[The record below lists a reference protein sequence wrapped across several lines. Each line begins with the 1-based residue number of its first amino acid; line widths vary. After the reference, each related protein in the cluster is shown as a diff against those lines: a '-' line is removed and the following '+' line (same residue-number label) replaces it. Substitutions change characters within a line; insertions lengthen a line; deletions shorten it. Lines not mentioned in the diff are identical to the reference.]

1 LNSINTFLRSAENLY
16 GSQAW
21 KTEQSNRAEAAG
33 FEAIVFSVDVPM
45 MGIRRENIRNRY
57 AFVDN
62 LELPG
67 LPTLDFVI
75 S

>member
-1 LNSINTFLRSAENLY
+1 
-16 GSQAW
+16 
-21 KTEQSNRAEAAG
+21 
-33 FEAIVFSVDVPM
+33 

-57 AFVDN
+57 ALVDN